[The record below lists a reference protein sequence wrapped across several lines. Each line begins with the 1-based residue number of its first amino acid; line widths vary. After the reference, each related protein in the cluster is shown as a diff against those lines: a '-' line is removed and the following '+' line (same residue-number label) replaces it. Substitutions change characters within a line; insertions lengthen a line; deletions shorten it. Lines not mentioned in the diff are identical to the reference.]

1 MSVKK
6 YQIELTREQREELL
20 GLLRGGRASARKLT
34 RARILLKANEGFI
47 DKEIARVLDVSMA
60 TVWRIRK
67 RFAEEGL
74 ASALC
79 ERTRPG
85 QRPKLSPKQ
94 KAHLIAVACSHAP
107 QGHSHWT
114 LRLLADK
121 AVQLGFTDSISHEA
135 VRAILKKTA

>member
-6 YQIELTREQREELL
+6 YVIELTREQREELL
-20 GLLRGGRASARKLT
+20 GLLRGGRASTRKLT
-34 RARILLKANEGFI
+34 RARILLKTSEGFM

-60 TVWRIRK
+60 TVWRTRK
-67 RFAEEGL
+67 RFVEEGL
-74 ASALC
+74 LPALS

-85 QRPKLSPKQ
+85 QKPKWSPKQ
-94 KAHLIAVACSHAP
+94 KAHLIAVACSKAP
-107 QGHSHWT
+107 EGHSHWT

-135 VRAILKKTA
+135 VRAMLKKTG